1 MQPAEGKTR
10 KNGVVTTTGNT
21 VGILLAAGA
30 GSRFTGNHHKLLAEV
45 DGTPIW
51 AHSLGQLVA
60 ANIGPTIVVTGAA
73 QLQIEIDTVH
83 EVHNPNWADGQSTSL
98 NAGIRLAEELGATVA
113 IIGLADQPGITTDA
127 WRNLAQSASPLA
139 TATYDGAPGH
149 PVRIAA
155 ELWDELPTSG
165 DFGARAL
172 LRKYEHHVE
181 RIPCSGSPF
190 DIDTTKD
197 LDEWLKQS
205 PTSSP

>member
-1 MQPAEGKTR
+1 MGSMTSEE
-10 KNGVVTTTGNT
+10 NT

-30 GSRFTGNHHKLLAEV
+30 GSRFTGSHHKLLSNIG
-45 DGTPIW
+45 GTPIW
-51 AHSLGQLVA
+51 EHSLEQLIA
-60 ANIGPTIVVTGAA
+60 ANIRQTIIVTGAIP
-73 QLQIEIDTVH
+73 LHLEFENVY
-83 EVHNPNWADGQSTSL
+83 EVHNPSWSEGQSTSL
-98 NAGIRLAEELGATVA
+98 RAGIRFAEELDAKVA
-113 IIGLADQPGITTDA
+113 IIGLADQPGITTEA
-127 WRNLAQSASPLA
+127 WRNLARSSSLLA
-139 TATYDGAPGH
+139 TATYHGTPGH

-155 ELWDELPTSG
+155 ELWDELPTAG

>member
-1 MQPAEGKTR
+1 MGLMTSEKR
-10 KNGVVTTTGNT
+10 T

-30 GSRFTGNHHKLLAEV
+30 GSRFTGNHHKLLSEI

-51 AHSLGQLVA
+51 KHSLGQLVTA
-60 ANIGPTIVVTGAA
+60 EIGPTIIVTGAA
-73 QLQIEIDTVH
+73 PLHVEIDNVH
-83 EVHNPNWADGQSTSL
+83 EVHNPSWAEGQSTSL
-98 NAGIRLAEELGATVA
+98 HAGIRFAEELGADAA
-113 IIGLADQPGITTDA
+113 IIGLADQPGITTEA
-127 WRNLAQSASPLA
+127 WRNLAQSSSSLA
-139 TATYDGAPGH
+139 TATYNGNPGH

-155 ELWDELPTSG
+155 ELWSELPNSG

>member
-1 MQPAEGKTR
+1 MTSEKR
-10 KNGVVTTTGNT
+10 T

-30 GSRFTGNHHKLLAEV
+30 GSRFTGNHHKLLSEI

-51 AHSLGQLVA
+51 KHSLGQLVA
-60 ANIGPTIVVTGAA
+60 AEIGPTIIVTGAA
-73 QLQIEIDTVH
+73 ELHLDVDNVH
-83 EVHNPNWADGQSTSL
+83 EVHNPSWAEGQSTSL
-98 NAGIRLAEELGATVA
+98 HAGIRFAEELGADAA
-113 IIGLADQPGITTDA
+113 IIGLADQPGITTEA
-127 WRNLAQSASPLA
+127 WRKLAQSSSSLA
-139 TATYDGAPGH
+139 TATYNGDPGH

-155 ELWDELPTSG
+155 ELWNELPNSG